1 MKHSLT
7 PTIFTAA
14 LTAMIAAGASHWWSV
29 RQFAPVAANAAAP
42 MRAPAVPDEPRS
54 TPESMPEIPVP
65 AAPLAAAPP
74 AVMPVAL
81 PQAPEAAAPSA
92 THAAG
97 EPIAMQLEF
106 YEEMLR
112 EMRNLR
118 GQNRDLL
125 NQVAETN
132 RDLMK
137 LEFRV
142 DTHSDQ
148 FRPLPV
154 AEEAFNASFGTSF
167 DDSPGLLPPRAEPV
181 ELPSAE

>member
-1 MKHSLT
+1 MNTQLT
-7 PTIFTAA
+7 PIICVGSLAC
-14 LTAMIAAGASHWWSV
+14 MVAAGASHWWSV
-29 RQFAPVAANAAAP
+29 QQFTTAIELAARTQPAPASTPAYQSPLTATIPAASAAPTKETAANP
-42 MRAPAVPDEPRS
+42 DPDPEAPARPA
-54 TPESMPEIPVP
+54 TPPIGE
-65 AAPLAAAPP
+65 PLA
-74 AVMPVAL
+74 
-81 PQAPEAAAPSA
+81 
-92 THAAG
+92 
-97 EPIAMQLEF
+97 MQQQF
-106 YEEMLR
+106 YQELLSEMQQ
-112 EMRNLR
+112 LR
-118 GQNRDLL
+118 GQNSDLL

-181 ELPSAE
+181 VLPSAE

>member
-1 MKHSLT
+1 MNTQLT
-7 PTIFTAA
+7 PIICVGSLAC
-14 LTAMIAAGASHWWSV
+14 MITAGASHWWSV
-29 RQFAPVAANAAAP
+29 RQFTTAIESAAP
-42 MRAPAVPDEPRS
+42 TLHAPAIPTPQPTQQS
-54 TPESMPEIPVP
+54 TPQPSPQPTQ
-65 AAPLAAAPP
+65 LAAAP
-74 AVMPVAL
+74 AANE
-81 PQAPEAAAPSA
+81 PEAPQPSEAAPTHPA
-92 THAAG
+92 TPPVG
-97 EPIAMQLEF
+97 EPIAMQQQF
-106 YEEMLR
+106 YQELLSEMQQ
-112 EMRNLR
+112 LR

-132 RDLMK
+132 RDLMN

-181 ELPSAE
+181 ILPSAE